1 MKVPPSHPRHVSHVS
16 FETTMMLGDPS
27 LSTFICI
34 YTYVYTLWLFNI
46 AMEHGPVIGDVHI
59 KMLIIHGYDK

>member
-1 MKVPPSHPRHVSHVS
+1 
-16 FETTMMLGDPS
+16 MMLGDPS

-34 YTYVYTLWLFNI
+34 YTYVYILWLFNI

-59 KMLIIHGYDK
+59 KMLIIHGYVK